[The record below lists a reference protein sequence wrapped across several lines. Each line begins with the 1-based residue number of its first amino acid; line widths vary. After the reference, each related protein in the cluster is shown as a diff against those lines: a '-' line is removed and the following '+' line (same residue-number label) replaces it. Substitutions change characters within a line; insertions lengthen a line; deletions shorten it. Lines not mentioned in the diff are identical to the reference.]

1 MVFPTDKIGLYLDW
15 KAQEVGIAAALSGDK
30 TLQAAYQK
38 DVYYALARM
47 CGLTSDPDPKHWK
60 DDNKQMRNRMKALQL
75 GINYGMGV
83 SSLARGLDR
92 HSLVAARFIEIHQK
106 VHAPF
111 WRWRDNEVML
121 ALLNRRIE
129 TALGWPLHLTTS
141 PNLRTLFNFPMQ
153 GNGAECLRLATV
165 DLCEAGIV
173 PSMLVH
179 DGILFELDNEE
190 QVDQAKEI
198 MRKAGREVC
207 NGFELGVDV
216 DQKLLNGARYQDG
229 RDVAKE
235 MWATIMSALREIKA
249 LP

>member
-1 MVFPTDKIGLYLDW
+1 
-15 KAQEVGIAAALSGDK
+15 
-30 TLQAAYQK
+30 
-38 DVYYALARM
+38 
-47 CGLTSDPDPKHWK
+47 
-60 DDNKQMRNRMKALQL
+60 
-75 GINYGMGV
+75 
-83 SSLARGLDR
+83 
-92 HSLVAARFIEIHQK
+92 
-106 VHAPF
+106 
-111 WRWRDNEVML
+111 
-121 ALLNRRIE
+121 
-129 TALGWPLHLTTS
+129 
-141 PNLRTLFNFPMQ
+141 MQ